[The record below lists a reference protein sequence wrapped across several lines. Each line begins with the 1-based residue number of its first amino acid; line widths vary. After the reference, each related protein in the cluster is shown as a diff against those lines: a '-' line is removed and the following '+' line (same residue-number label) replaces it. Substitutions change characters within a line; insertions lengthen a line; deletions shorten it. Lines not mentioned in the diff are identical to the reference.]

1 MVKIQDLEKF
11 ESVKER
17 QLRYF
22 SESFKKKKVKEIE
35 GKLTSVREICRE
47 YAVSKTAVYK
57 WIYKYSDKMKKGVRQ
72 IVEESSDT
80 KKLQL
85 LKEQIKE
92 LERIIGQKQLKVDFL
107 EKVIELTEEEYGIDI
122 KKKYGNKPPY
132 GSGDTGK
139 NTSTR

>member
-1 MVKIQDLEKF
+1 MVKIQDLENLTNR
-11 ESVKER
+11 EER
-17 QLRYF
+17 QRRYF

-35 GKLTSVREICRE
+35 GKLTTVHEISRE
-47 YAVSKTAVYK
+47 YHVTRTAVYK
-57 WIYKYSDKMKKGVRQ
+57 WVYKYSQTMKKGVRQ

-85 LKEQIKE
+85 LKEQVKE

-122 KKKYGNKPPY
+122 KKKYGNKPLY
-132 GSGDTGK
+132 GSGDTGG
-139 NTSTR
+139 NTSTK